1 MQQQQ
6 SPQDAA
12 RELKRII
19 LEQSSAAFVFK
30 AASNRAK
37 VPFPS
42 EEGEQADEQVEK
54 EIPRWSSKDEPQ
66 DLFAL
71 WFDSCL
77 NGIRQGWANI
87 ERGKS
92 GLVFRFFEA
101 GSKYPSAGVRFEVN
115 GSIPQD
121 LMRQVAQL
129 K

>member
-12 RELKRII
+12 KQLKAII
-19 LEQSSAAFVFK
+19 LQQSSAAFVFK

-37 VPFPS
+37 VPFPF

-54 EIPRWSSKDEPQ
+54 EVPRWSSKNETQ
-66 DLFAL
+66 DLFAW
-71 WFDSCL
+71 WFDNAC
-77 NGIRQGWANI
+77 NGIRKGWATI

-92 GLVFRFFEA
+92 GLIFRFT
-101 GSKYPSAGVRFEVN
+101 GTGDRYPSAGVRFEIT